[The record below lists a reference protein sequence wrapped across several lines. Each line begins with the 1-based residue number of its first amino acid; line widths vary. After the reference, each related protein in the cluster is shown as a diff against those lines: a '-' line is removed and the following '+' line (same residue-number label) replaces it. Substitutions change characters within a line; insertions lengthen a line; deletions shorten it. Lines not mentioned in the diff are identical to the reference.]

1 MSKEEFVKRTLEL
14 LSADFASREVV
25 INGEKISVEE
35 YVSRNADKYVTSGF
49 PPEMVVGIIN
59 KILKPVTITLED
71 KINYIEN
78 FLENHQL
85 EIKELEVKSGFT
97 INIREELLDCS
108 KVVDTLDDKMLRL
121 HKRVHNPHDMQIETN
136 YTLHIFM

>member
-25 INGEKISVEE
+25 INGEKMSVEE

-59 KILKPVTITLED
+59 KILKQVTITLED

-78 FLENHQL
+78 FLANHQL

-97 INIREELLDCS
+97 INIREELLG
-108 KVVDTLDDKMLRL
+108 RA
-121 HKRVHNPHDMQIETN
+121 P
-136 YTLHIFM
+136 FMNDEF